1 MTATPKN
8 IVEIDMAGQSIGR
21 AATRIA
27 TLLRG
32 KHLVTYNPSVD
43 PEISVRILNL
53 DKVVFTG
60 NKLEQKQIYRF
71 SGYPGGL
78 NSRTLGSL
86 WEKKPKEVLR
96 RMVRSMLPDNTLRA
110 RMILRLVFA

>member
-8 IVEIDMAGQSIGR
+8 IVEIDMAGQPIGR
-21 AATRIA
+21 VATRIA
-27 TLLRG
+27 TVLRG
-32 KHLVTYNPSVD
+32 KHLATYNPAVD

-53 DKVVFTG
+53 DKAVFTG
-60 NKLEQKQIYRF
+60 SKLEQKQIYRF

-96 RMVRSMLPDNTLRA
+96 RMVRGMLPDNKLRD